1 MEFMI
6 KLGLVLTTPHN
17 IYMYIFILFQN
28 SNDMN
33 ENTKYFF
40 INYNYVYILF
50 YEILVT
56 FCSFLPHQQF

>member
-1 MEFMI
+1 MEFII
-6 KLGLVLTTPHN
+6 KLGLVLTTPLN

-28 SNDMN
+28 SIDMN

-40 INYNYVYILF
+40 INYYVYILF